1 MEAEFRVIFIRGR
14 KLRAQGEQTYD
25 RQLFPSILT
34 SVEVWKLWTVLYVA
48 PNQTTAHR
56 IKDFMETEGILIRL
70 RPIGLRTEGSYTN
83 YEILVTEAE
92 IEEAQEVLNQ
102 ALQVRLYR
110 E

>member
-1 MEAEFRVIFIRGR
+1 
-14 KLRAQGEQTYD
+14 
-25 RQLFPSILT
+25 
-34 SVEVWKLWTVLYVA
+34 
-48 PNQTTAHR
+48 
-56 IKDFMETEGILIRL
+56 METEGILIRL
-70 RPIGLRTEGSYTN
+70 RPIGLRAEGSYTN